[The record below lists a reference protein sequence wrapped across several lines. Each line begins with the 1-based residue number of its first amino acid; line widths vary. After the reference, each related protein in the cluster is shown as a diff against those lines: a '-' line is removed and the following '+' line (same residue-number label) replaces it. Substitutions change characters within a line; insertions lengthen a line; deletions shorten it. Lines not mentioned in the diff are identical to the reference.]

1 MQVEVG
7 TESDYVTPAL
17 LRWRERTDAPL
28 LVLAIGSLPLLLL
41 ELDRND
47 LTAADRVFLDGT
59 NLLVL
64 VAFAVD
70 YVVKLYLARPP
81 GKFVRAEWASLLI
94 VLAQVLALLPGT
106 LSAFGIL
113 RIFRAGRAW
122 RAVAVLARVV
132 AIGGVAAREG
142 RSVLRR
148 HAARFALS
156 FAAFTWLTAGVCFTL
171 AELGPN
177 DNVRSFFDGLWWA
190 STTITTVGYGD
201 IFPVTTAGRLVG
213 VVTMGV
219 GISAFAVVTA
229 KVAEYLVRHND
240 DDEHSIDAVPED
252 EQTIS

>member
-1 MQVEVG
+1 MEVI
-7 TESDYVTPAL
+7 TEPRYVTPEL

-41 ELDRND
+41 ELERNN
-47 LTAADRVFLDGT
+47 LTAADRRFLDGA

-64 VAFAVD
+64 IAFAVD
-70 YVVKLYLARPP
+70 YLAELYLARRK
-81 GKFVRAEWASLLI
+81 GSFVRAEWASLLI
-94 VLAQVLALLPGT
+94 VVAQLLALLPGA
-106 LSAFGIL
+106 LSAFGVL
-113 RIFRAGRAW
+113 RILRAGRVW
-122 RAVAVLARVV
+122 RAVAVVARVV

-156 FAAFTWLTAGVCFTL
+156 FAAFTWLTAGVAFTL

-177 DNVRSFFDGLWWA
+177 DNVHSFWDGLWWA

-229 KVAEYLVRHND
+229 KVAEYLVRHHD
-240 DDEHSIDAVPED
+240 DDETLPSEANTH
-252 EQTIS
+252 